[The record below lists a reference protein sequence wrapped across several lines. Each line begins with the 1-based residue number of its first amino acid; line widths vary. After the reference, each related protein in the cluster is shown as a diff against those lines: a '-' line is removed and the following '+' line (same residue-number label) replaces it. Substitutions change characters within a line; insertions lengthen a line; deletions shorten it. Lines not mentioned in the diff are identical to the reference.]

1 MKESLSL
8 YHENQ
13 ILLKYLSMKEEVKF
27 SEQNG
32 EEAHSFHYVYFLLI
46 SKKVI
51 EMENSFTCYIF
62 WLCGYDF
69 E

>member
-1 MKESLSL
+1 MKED
-8 YHENQ
+8 
-13 ILLKYLSMKEEVKF
+13 VKF

-62 WLCGYDF
+62 
-69 E
+69 